1 MMRSVFSYVAAV
13 VLFLTLS
20 GCSKERQVFCD
31 LTLRLVQPDDL
42 QAVTVRTDN
51 TLPGNVLRN
60 YNTGQNYD
68 FPLFVNGAANLR
80 VLKGV
85 YLIAFDGVATLS
97 DGSVRTFRFSG
108 YNAPDKAVSIL
119 DDVQTVE
126 LEVRAL

>member
-31 LTLRLVQPDDL
+31 LTLRLVQPDGL
-42 QAVTVRTDN
+42 QAVTVRIDN

-68 FPLFVNGAANLR
+68 FPLF
-80 VLKGV
+80 LKGV